1 MLLLLT
7 VLYLQLQVT
16 KNIKGISTG
25 LQQALRAEI
34 RCPET
39 PVGFEIAHHS

>member
-16 KNIKGISTG
+16 KNIEGISIG
-25 LQQALRAEI
+25 LPQALRAETLCSEI
-34 RCPET
+34 V
-39 PVGFEIAHHS
+39 VGFEIAPHR

>member
-16 KNIKGISTG
+16 KNIEGISTG
-25 LQQALRAEI
+25 LPQALGAKI
-34 RCPET
+34 LCPEIA
-39 PVGFEIAHHS
+39 VGFETAPNG